1 MMKEEK
7 KHMKYLKIED
17 NKGFFLKDL
26 NVESPFYVPIDQI
39 TRDDLLP
46 MLNKAISEE
55 FEMDEFREELVS
67 NKAHQIIYKN
77 LYEKFAE
84 LLSEKSRFKDESEG
98 LYKNAFD
105 KYTIHDVSSEG
116 DVTTQG
122 S

>member
-7 KHMKYLKIED
+7 KHMKYLRIED

-26 NVESPFYVPIDQI
+26 NVESPLYVPIDQI
-39 TRDDLLP
+39 TRDDLLA

-55 FEMDEFREELVS
+55 FQMDEFREELVS
-67 NKAHQIIYKN
+67 HKAHQIIYKN

-105 KYTIHDVSSEG
+105 KYTILDVSKEG
-116 DVTTQG
+116 DVRTQG
-122 S
+122 A